1 LPDISFDFA
10 VMEKASGVRAVPLRA
25 GWSDVG
31 TWRAVRETR
40 KPSDENGNLIFSD
53 VPVLAIGVRDSAI
66 VVAPDGVLV
75 LPFRRGTR
83 AQGRGG
89 AAPARRKGTPQ
100 PGGHG
105 LGPTRPAVI
114 PAIIRYPGKDV
125 RMTGNPSSGLDR
137 LRGNVQLAYRG
148 SRRAVD
154 LMLTAL
160 FSRGH
165 VLIEDVPGVGKTT
178 LARALGRSLALEFRR
193 IQFTSDTLPADVL
206 GISVFQST
214 TERFEFHAGPIFA
227 NIVLADEI
235 NRATPKTQSALLEAM
250 NEAAVTVDSQRRA
263 LPDPFMVVATQ
274 NPVEYLGT
282 YPLPRVSDG
291 PFLPT
296 TDPRLSGGRGGE
308 ETPAARGTE
317 RALAAIPPVL
327 SSEDVRTLQAD
338 VERVAVSDKLLD
350 YLHAL
355 VEATRATSELRLP
368 VSTRGA
374 QALFR
379 ATQAHALLQG
389 RDYATPDDAK
399 SVAEPVLAHRILSVA
414 SDGFGAGGRERE
426 VIKKILST
434 VPVPV

>member
-1 LPDISFDFA
+1 
-10 VMEKASGVRAVPLRA
+10 
-25 GWSDVG
+25 
-31 TWRAVRETR
+31 
-40 KPSDENGNLIFSD
+40 
-53 VPVLAIGVRDSAI
+53 
-66 VVAPDGVLV
+66 
-75 LPFRRGTR
+75 
-83 AQGRGG
+83 
-89 AAPARRKGTPQ
+89 
-100 PGGHG
+100 
-105 LGPTRPAVI
+105 
-114 PAIIRYPGKDV
+114 
-125 RMTGNPSSGLDR
+125 MTGNTSSALDR

-206 GISVFQST
+206 GISVFQSS
-214 TERFEFHAGPIFA
+214 TERFEFHSGPIFA

-250 NEAAVTVDSQRRA
+250 NEAAVTVDSERRP

-282 YPLPRVSDG
+282 YPLPESQMDRF
-291 PFLPT
+291 FL
-296 TDPRLSGGRGGE
+296 RLTLGYPEAEEEKKLLRRG
-308 ETPAARGTE
+308 GTE

-327 SSEDVRTLQAD
+327 SAENVRALQAD

-355 VEATRATSELRLP
+355 VEATRATGELRLP

-379 ATQAHALLQG
+379 ATQAYALLQG

-426 VIKKILST
+426 VVKKILAT

>member
-1 LPDISFDFA
+1 
-10 VMEKASGVRAVPLRA
+10 
-25 GWSDVG
+25 
-31 TWRAVRETR
+31 
-40 KPSDENGNLIFSD
+40 
-53 VPVLAIGVRDSAI
+53 
-66 VVAPDGVLV
+66 
-75 LPFRRGTR
+75 
-83 AQGRGG
+83 
-89 AAPARRKGTPQ
+89 
-100 PGGHG
+100 
-105 LGPTRPAVI
+105 
-114 PAIIRYPGKDV
+114 
-125 RMTGNPSSGLDR
+125 
-137 LRGNVQLAYRG
+137 
-148 SRRAVD
+148 
-154 LMLTAL
+154 
-160 FSRGH
+160 
-165 VLIEDVPGVGKTT
+165 
-178 LARALGRSLALEFRR
+178 
-193 IQFTSDTLPADVL
+193 
-206 GISVFQST
+206 
-214 TERFEFHAGPIFA
+214 
-227 NIVLADEI
+227 VLADEI

-250 NEAAVTVDSQRRA
+250 NEAAVTVDSQRRP

-282 YPLPRVSDG
+282 YPLPESQMDRF
-291 PFLPT
+291 FL
-296 TDPRLSGGRGGE
+296 RLTLGYPQAEEEKKLLRRG
-308 ETPAARGTE
+308 GTE

-327 SSEDVRTLQAD
+327 SSEDVRMLQAD

-379 ATQAHALLQG
+379 ATQAYALLQG

>member
-1 LPDISFDFA
+1 
-10 VMEKASGVRAVPLRA
+10 
-25 GWSDVG
+25 
-31 TWRAVRETR
+31 
-40 KPSDENGNLIFSD
+40 
-53 VPVLAIGVRDSAI
+53 
-66 VVAPDGVLV
+66 
-75 LPFRRGTR
+75 
-83 AQGRGG
+83 
-89 AAPARRKGTPQ
+89 
-100 PGGHG
+100 
-105 LGPTRPAVI
+105 
-114 PAIIRYPGKDV
+114 
-125 RMTGNPSSGLDR
+125 MTGTPSSGLDR

-148 SRRAVD
+148 SRKAVD

-206 GISVFQST
+206 GISVFQAS

-250 NEAAVTVDSQRRA
+250 NEAAVTVDSQRRV
-263 LPDPFMVVATQ
+263 LPEPFMVVATQ
-274 NPVEYLGT
+274 NPIEYLGT
-282 YPLPRVSDG
+282 YPLPESQMDRF
-291 PFLPT
+291 FL
-296 TDPRLSGGRGGE
+296 RLSLGYPDADEEKKLLRRG
-308 ETPAARGTE
+308 GTE

-327 SSEDVRTLQAD
+327 SPENVLAIQAE
-338 VERVAVSDKLLD
+338 VEKVAVSDKLLD

-355 VEATRATSELRLP
+355 VEATRRMGELRLP

-379 ATQAHALLQG
+379 ATQAYALLQG
-389 RDYATPDDAK
+389 RDYATPDDAQA
-399 SVAEPVLAHRILSVA
+399 VAEPVLAHRILSVA

-426 VIKKILST
+426 IVKKILAT